1 MPESRNYDKELTAII
16 FSLADTIEKL
26 TDSEVFDELKQLDK
40 APEMVAKETRD
51 VLLSSLKAFRKRK
64 FIEAKERYKM
74 SIETVE
80 TGLFALPA
88 TPQERRELLLMVVN
102 DNPYMAK
109 GLLTAQYRDFKDL
122 SDDDVE
128 SMLKQLQQLGVLKDP
143 NNKEK

>member
-1 MPESRNYDKELTAII
+1 MPESRNYEKELKMIM
-16 FSLADTIEKL
+16 FSLADSIEEAS
-26 TDSEVFDELKQLDK
+26 DEEVMEDIKCQGKD
-40 APEMVAKETRD
+40 PDVVAKEVRD
-51 VLLSSLKAFRKRK
+51 ILLASVKAYRKRK
-64 FIEAKERYKM
+64 FAEAKERYKM
-74 SIETVE
+74 RVKKVE

-88 TPQERRELLLMVVN
+88 TPQERRDLLLIVVN

-143 NNKEK
+143 NSKEK